1 MEASLARSILGCAL
15 IGFVFWMWTGG
26 IKQIGDDS

>member
-15 IGFVFWMWTGG
+15 IGFVYWMWSTHP
-26 IKQIGDDS
+26 KNIGDG